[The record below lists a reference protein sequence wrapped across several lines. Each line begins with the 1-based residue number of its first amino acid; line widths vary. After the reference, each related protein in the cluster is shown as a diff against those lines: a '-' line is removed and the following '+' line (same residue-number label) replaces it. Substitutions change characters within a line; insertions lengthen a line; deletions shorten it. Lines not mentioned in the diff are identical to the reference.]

1 MPRISTLNT
10 NMRKN
15 TQLLSQSADHIK
27 QSGEYAENLDSITP
41 EETSKAKDDQGIEMQ
56 ILNKPASKNDKETE
70 ALESPTLGP
79 SPQKSKPSEEPEK
92 VENPPASQKEEQKP
106 QEE

>member
-1 MPRISTLNT
+1 
-10 NMRKN
+10 
-15 TQLLSQSADHIK
+15 
-27 QSGEYAENLDSITP
+27 
-41 EETSKAKDDQGIEMQ
+41 MQ

-92 VENPPASQKEEQKP
+92 VDKPPVTQKEEQKP
-106 QEE
+106 QDELPVKEIKPAVDVVEKPKAFTSFANYSMPLKQQRMPVDS